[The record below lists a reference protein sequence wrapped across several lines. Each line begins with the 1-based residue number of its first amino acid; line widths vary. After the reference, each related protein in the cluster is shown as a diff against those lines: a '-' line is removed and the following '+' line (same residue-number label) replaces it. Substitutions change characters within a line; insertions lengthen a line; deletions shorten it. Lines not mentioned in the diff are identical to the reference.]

1 MPAAKPNELKKLN
14 LPAGEHALKV
24 QWINNGSAEG
34 QAALKAGLKLNDF
47 IIAMAGKPFDKPIDH
62 DTFNAQV
69 KLNYKSGQ
77 KLPLT
82 LMRNGK
88 RVEFQWPLQ

>member
-1 MPAAKPNELKKLN
+1 MPSAKPNELKKLN
-14 LPAGEHALKV
+14 LPAGQHALKV
-24 QWINNGSAEG
+24 QWINNGSTEG

-47 IIAMAGKPFDKPIDH
+47 IIAMAGKPFLKAIDH
-62 DTFNAQV
+62 DKFNALV

-82 LMRNGK
+82 LIRNGK
-88 RVEFQWPLQ
+88 RIEFQWPLQ